1 MEKDTATPAKKA
13 EKTKPTQTKT
23 AKEKTATEKAT
34 KTKTAKTKAATETET
49 KTKAEIEILKKL
61 DELKK
66 RADFLENQNK
76 TLQDIL
82 SVASNENESVKQDNE
97 RLRIDNLQLKKE
109 NSQLKRLPLFV
120 ASVVEKLSDNELYL
134 RQMGNNQEYV
144 TQTSQDIYDVIKTGD
159 KVAVNNT
166 LAVIKILG
174 ESVDARIKVMEL
186 EEKPTTTFADIGGLK
201 DEVVEVREAVEY
213 PLTRPEAFEKF
224 GVVPPKGVLLY
235 GPPGTGK
242 TLIAK
247 AVANNAGVPF
257 LRMAGS
263 ELIHKYIGEGAQ
275 LVRDLF
281 SLARDL
287 SAKNNGVVVF
297 IDEIDAVGSMR
308 TSDGTSGSA
317 EVQRTLMQL
326 LAEMDGF
333 NNRGNIRI
341 MAATNRVDMLDAA
354 LLRPGRFDRVINI
367 PAPDSDARRQIF
379 KIHTKKMRDA
389 GSIKDLDFD
398 ALVSLTEGLNGAEI
412 ESICR
417 EAGMLAIR
425 NECDTISSDDFM
437 HAVRKVRRECDDE
450 NKRDIM
456 YL

>member
-1 MEKDTATPAKKA
+1 MNEEVHTLNTNTTRKGAKVADISPEALEYSDLNEKFAQISGEAQLLRK
-13 EKTKPTQTKT
+13 
-23 AKEKTATEKAT
+23 
-34 KTKTAKTKAATETET
+34 ETEFLN
-49 KTKAEIEILKKL
+49 KQL
-61 DELKK
+61 
-66 RADFLENQNK
+66 RA
-76 TLQDIL
+76 
-82 SVASNENESVKQDNE
+82 ARAENESLRTDNNQI
-97 RLRIDNLQLKKE
+97 RMDNAQLKKE

-120 ASVVEKLSDNELYL
+120 AVVLEKLPGRELYL
-134 RQMGNNQEYV
+134 RQQGNNQEYV
-144 TQTSQDIYDVIKTGD
+144 TSANEEIYAEVKAGT

-166 LAVIKILG
+166 LSIVKVLG
-174 ESVDARIKVMEL
+174 STVDSRVKVMEL
-186 EEKPTTTFADIGGLK
+186 DAKPAITFADIGGLK
-201 DEVVEVREAVEY
+201 DEIIEVREAVEF
-213 PLTRPEAFEKF
+213 PLTRPESFERF

-263 ELIHKYIGEGAQ
+263 ELVHKYIGEGAQ

-281 SLARDL
+281 QMARDM
-287 SAKNNGVVVF
+287 AAANGGVVVF

-308 TSDGTSGSA
+308 TNDGTSGSA

-341 MAATNRVDMLDAA
+341 MAATNRPDMLDAA
-354 LLRPGRFDRVINI
+354 LLRPGRFDRLIKI
-367 PAPDSDARRQIF
+367 PAPDAEARKQIF
-379 KIHTKKMRDA
+379 LVHTRKMADA
-389 GSIKDLDFD
+389 GSLSGIDYDE
-398 ALVSLTEGLNGAEI
+398 LVHLTDGLTGAEI
-412 ESICR
+412 EAICR

-425 NECDTISSDDFM
+425 EGAEVINEDRFI
-437 HAVRKVRRECDDE
+437 AAIRKVRHQDKDDE
-450 NKRDIM
+450 RADIM